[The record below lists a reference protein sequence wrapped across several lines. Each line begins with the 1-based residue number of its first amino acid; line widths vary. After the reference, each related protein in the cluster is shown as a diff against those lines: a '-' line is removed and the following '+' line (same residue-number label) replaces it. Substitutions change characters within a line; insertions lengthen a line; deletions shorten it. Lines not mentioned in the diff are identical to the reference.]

1 MSTPMK
7 TLTVVCPVYNE
18 QEVIEAF
25 YHTLNRVLSG
35 IADRYRTDV
44 LFVVDRGTDD
54 TLDILKSIAARDPTV
69 RVLALS
75 ARFGHQMAL
84 LAGIDHST
92 ADAVVML
99 DSDLQHPPELI
110 PALLDAFEQGHDIV
124 FTIRENAP
132 DIGLLAR
139 WGSRLFYKL
148 LNMLSRVPIPES
160 AADYRLISRRVALV
174 FQTQIRER
182 NQFMRGLF
190 GWVGFRRTGIPF
202 RARPRGGG
210 RTKYSPGR
218 LFRFA
223 MEGITSFS
231 KRPLQ
236 AAIFT
241 GFGCAFFGLTL
252 AFVTLIQYFYY
263 AQLPSGW
270 TTIVILISGFS
281 GIQLIFM
288 GIIGE
293 YIGAIFDEVKARPHY
308 IVEEKINFT
317 VEEKIHVTRDAG
329 G

>member
-1 MSTPMK
+1 
-7 TLTVVCPVYNE
+7 
-18 QEVIEAF
+18 
-25 YHTLNRVLSG
+25 VLG
-35 IADRYRTDV
+35 EIADRYRADI
-44 LFVVDRGTDD
+44 LFVVDRGTDN
-54 TLDILKSIAARDPTV
+54 TLEILKKIASRDSRV

-84 LAGIDHST
+84 LAGIDHSN

-110 PALLDAFEQGHDIV
+110 PDLLDAFEQGHDIV
-124 FTIRENAP
+124 FTIREDSP
-132 DIGLLAR
+132 DIGFFAQ
-139 WGSRLFYKL
+139 WASKLFYKL
-148 LNMLSRVPIPES
+148 LNTLSLVPIPES

-202 RARPRGGG
+202 KGRPRGGG
-210 RTKYSPGR
+210 QSKYSLGR

-223 MEGITSFS
+223 MQGITSFS

-236 AAIFT
+236 AAIFV
-241 GFGCAFFGLTL
+241 GFGFAFLGLTL
-252 AFVTLIQYFYY
+252 VFITLIQYFYY
-263 AQLPSGW
+263 ARLPSGW
-270 TTIVILISGFS
+270 TTLVILISGFS
-281 GIQLIFM
+281 GVQLIFM

-317 VEEKIHVTRDAG
+317 L
-329 G
+329 